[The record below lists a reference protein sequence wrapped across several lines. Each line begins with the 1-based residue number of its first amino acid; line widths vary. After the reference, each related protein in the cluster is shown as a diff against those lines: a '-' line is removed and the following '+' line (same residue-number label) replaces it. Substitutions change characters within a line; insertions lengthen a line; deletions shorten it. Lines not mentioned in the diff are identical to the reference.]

1 MKKRENDSI
10 LQKERDDFYAQ
21 LLVVYAIMLAIAIVL
36 ICLAPGST
44 ADIDAKSP
52 IGYVTDALVPS
63 TITLL
68 ATCLF
73 DCSFIQGSSI
83 VKGMFIFFTVA
94 TAIVYSS
101 FASAG
106 VISPMS
112 SDGFGIASCF
122 LSFVGI
128 IVLVLFVEFGNPRAR
143 ETHKK
148 TSDGQIS
155 GIKR

>member
-1 MKKRENDSI
+1 MKKRENDRI

-21 LLVVYAIMLAIAIVL
+21 LLVVYAIMLAIAVVL
-36 ICLAPGST
+36 IWLASAST
-44 ADIDAKSP
+44 TDTDVKSP

-83 VKGMFIFFTVA
+83 VKGLFIFFTVA

-101 FASAG
+101 FASIG
-106 VISPMS
+106 IISTISPNVL
-112 SDGFGIASCF
+112 GIASCF
-122 LSFVGI
+122 LSLAGI
-128 IVLVLFVEFGNPRAR
+128 IVLVLFVEFGNPRVR
-143 ETHKK
+143 ENRRK
-148 TSDGQIS
+148 TSDGQIN

>member
-21 LLVVYAIMLAIAIVL
+21 LLVVYTIMLAIAIVL
-36 ICLAPGST
+36 IWLASVSST
-44 ADIDAKSP
+44 GTDAKSR
-52 IGYVTDALVPS
+52 IGYVTDAIVPS

-83 VKGMFIFFTVA
+83 VKGLFIFFTVA

-101 FASAG
+101 FASIG
-106 VISPMS
+106 IMS
-112 SDGFGIASCF
+112 SISADGLGIASCF
-122 LSFVGI
+122 LSLAGI

-143 ETHKK
+143 ENRRK